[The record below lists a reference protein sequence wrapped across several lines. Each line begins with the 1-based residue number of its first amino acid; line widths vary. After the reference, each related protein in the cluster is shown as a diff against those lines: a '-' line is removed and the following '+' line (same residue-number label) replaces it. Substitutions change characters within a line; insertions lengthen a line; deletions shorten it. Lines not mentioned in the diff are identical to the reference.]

1 MMIVGYAVSVE
12 RRLMSIRGW
21 RRLDAPTLRPEE
33 ALPRLLAGETVYLQE
48 TDLRVVHRLWWEG
61 RRERGE

>member
-1 MMIVGYAVSVE
+1 MILAYAVSIE

-33 ALPRLLAGETVYLQE
+33 VLPRLLAGETVYLQE
-48 TDLRVVHRLWWEG
+48 KDLREVHRLWWEG
-61 RRERGE
+61 RRRIAE